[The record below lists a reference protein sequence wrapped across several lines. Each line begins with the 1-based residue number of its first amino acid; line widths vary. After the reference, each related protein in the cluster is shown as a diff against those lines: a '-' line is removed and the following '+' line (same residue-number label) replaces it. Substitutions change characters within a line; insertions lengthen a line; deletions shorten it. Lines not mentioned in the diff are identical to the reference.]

1 MVGHLPDRKNWAHR
15 EVRPPKMPNE
25 FGALK
30 VRHQPLAEVS
40 GMERKIVKGLD
51 SPVGE
56 TNSCVRKWVAS
67 GFKGMEVTKR

>member
-30 VRHQPLAEVS
+30 ILHQPLAKAS
-40 GMERKIVKGLD
+40 GMESSGMFVVSGKFT
-51 SPVGE
+51 E
-56 TNSCVRKWVAS
+56 TNS
-67 GFKGMEVTKR
+67 GQQGHEN